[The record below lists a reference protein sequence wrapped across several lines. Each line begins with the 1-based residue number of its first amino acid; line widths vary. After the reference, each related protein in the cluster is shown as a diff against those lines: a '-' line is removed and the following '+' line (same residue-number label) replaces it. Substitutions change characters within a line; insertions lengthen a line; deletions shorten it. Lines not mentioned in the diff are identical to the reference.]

1 MQNVLKK
8 ELVMDNSHSFLL
20 SDLPFQTGEKLLVF
34 IMPEKDLQNNIQQWQ
49 ALFKETQALRQVK
62 AISETDIATEI
73 EAYRSGL

>member
-8 ELVMDNSHSFLL
+8 ELVMDSSHSLSV
-20 SDLPFQTGEKLLVF
+20 SDLPFQTGEKLLIF

-49 ALFKETQALRQVK
+49 AVFKETQALSQIK
-62 AISETDIATEI
+62 DLSEADIAAEI

>member
-49 ALFKETQALRQVK
+49 ALFKETQALSQVK
-62 AISETDIATEI
+62 SISESDIAAEI
-73 EAYRSGL
+73 GAYRSGL